1 MRYGNGNGSR
11 LRTARERA
19 VFIAMTIAWIF
30 VASTVHGNVH
40 AEGLFGSKNLRGNLS
55 ILTRWKAIMLIGEK
69 EFTFFSTCVPGSPGC
84 PAASVRWNKLEKRI
98 VHEPRLDQAKDVNAF
113 FNHWP
118 YILDEDIYGKRDHW
132 ASPLEFITR
141 SGDCEDY
148 AITKYFALK
157 QMGFDPANM
166 RIVILKDTI
175 RNITHA
181 VLTLTIAKTNYVLDN
196 MTDLLLED
204 QLYKH
209 YRPQYSFNETG
220 LWLHVHPRPTPT
232 R

>member
-1 MRYGNGNGSR
+1 
-11 LRTARERA
+11 
-19 VFIAMTIAWIF
+19 MTIAWIF

-55 ILTRWKAIMLIGEK
+55 ILTRWRAIMLIGEK

-196 MTDLLLED
+196 MTDLLLENHGKH
-204 QLYKH
+204 LYILRRNRDH
-209 YRPQYSFNETG
+209 LLPHTIQEQE
-220 LWLHVHPRPTPT
+220 HPPVHRTYCPDRSGFGNLSVLEP
-232 R
+232 

>member
-1 MRYGNGNGSR
+1 MPYENGNGSR
-11 LRTARERA
+11 LRAVRERVA
-19 VFIAMTIAWIF
+19 FIAITLAWIF

-40 AEGLFGSKNLRGNLS
+40 ARDLFGFKDLRGNLS
-55 ILTRWKAIMLIGEK
+55 ILGRWKDIMLIGKK
-69 EFTFFSTCVPGSPGC
+69 EFTFFSTCTPGSPDC
-84 PAASVRWNKLEKRI
+84 PAASIRWKKLEKHI
-98 VHEPRLDQAKDVNAF
+98 VHESRLKQAKDVNAF
-113 FNHWP
+113 FNQWP
-118 YILDEDIYGKRDHW
+118 YILDEDVYGKRDHW

-157 QMGFDPANM
+157 QMGFDPATM
-166 RIVILKDTI
+166 RIVVLKDTI

-181 VLTLTIAKTNYVLDN
+181 ILTLTIAKTNYVLDN

-204 QLYKH
+204 RVYKH

-220 LWLHVHPRPTPT
+220 LWLHIHPHSTPT